1 MAVRIDL
8 QPCRATV
15 FDENEFEVVL
25 LFSLSGLTLSLYL
38 FRLLGEAFAS
48 SFVGFVG

>member
-8 QPCRATV
+8 QPNRATA

-25 LFSLSGLTLSLYL
+25 LFSLSGLTLSFYL
-38 FRLLGEAFAS
+38 FRLLGLAFAS
-48 SFVGFVG
+48 SFVG